1 LQTVG
6 PAPGPLP
13 PAMAVGPLVVGEEAS
28 PATTEDLGSQTM
40 EGVLVTGTRTTHTI
54 PAGQIGNEQ
63 PLDIVTEVWFSPDL
77 KTVVYSKR
85 SDPRIGEQTF
95 RLANIVRA
103 EPDPSLFTVPPDFR
117 VVDGPK
123 PIIYRALQ

>member
-1 LQTVG
+1 
-6 PAPGPLP
+6 
-13 PAMAVGPLVVGEEAS
+13 
-28 PATTEDLGSQTM
+28 M

-85 SDPRIGEQTF
+85 RDPRIGEQTF